1 MAERAEWRK
10 IVSKGRTDA
19 DAASAKPLRDGWGAD
34 RVPYPEGLAHV
45 KPKVELCVGCGICEM
60 ECSMFH
66 FGIVNRRLSRIRI
79 HKYLLP
85 LPKSIQAV
93 CVQCQP
99 GEERECEKA
108 CPVDPPA
115 IRFDEKTLHMKVDID
130 RCLGSKCS
138 KCADACGADVI
149 HYYPPDHDYALV
161 CDLCEKDGE
170 RRPRCVDVC
179 PANALEYM
187 PAFSVTPLT
196 VKTPGYAT
204 GPPSYYFRIHPDK
217 NAELWSKRLHPLPK
231 DKVGPW

>member
-1 MAERAEWRK
+1 MAERTEWRK
-10 IVSKGRTDA
+10 TVSRGRTDVG
-19 DAASAKPLRDGWGAD
+19 AASATPLRAGWGAD
-34 RVPYPEGLAHV
+34 NAPYPDGLAHV

-66 FGIVNRRLSRIRI
+66 FGVINRRLSRIRI

-85 LPKSIQAV
+85 LPKSIQSV

-99 GEERECEKA
+99 KENRECEKA
-108 CPVDPPA
+108 CPLDPPA
-115 IRFDEKTLHMKVDID
+115 IRFDENTLHMKVDTD
-130 RCLGSKCS
+130 RCLGSKCN
-138 KCADACGADVI
+138 KCAEACGADVI

-161 CDLCEKDGE
+161 CDLCEKNGE

-179 PANALEYM
+179 PSNALEYM